1 MCLKW
6 HTFCCFNRRTKT
18 SMNNPYLLF
27 VLAMLLFSSC
37 GPSFREQNEKIMKV
51 KKADLQKDSMAFKV
65 AVTPTLDC
73 LPIYVA
79 KESGIFDSIG
89 VDVSLKMKNS
99 LMECDEIMRKGQVE
113 CMNSDLMRTER
124 LKRQGIPLSYITATN
139 AYWQMIGN
147 KKGRIKEIGNLG
159 DKMIAI
165 SRYSATDYLATL
177 AIDSIK
183 PKKPVFR
190 IQVNDVFVRLMM
202 LVNNEMDAVM
212 LTEPQATTARLN
224 NNVVMMDSRQKD
236 IQLGVIAIHT
246 SRTKDTRRKNQLKK
260 FEQAYNMAVDSIN
273 DKGMDHYSAVIM
285 KYCKTDLATIKA
297 LPKLE
302 YGHTSTPR
310 TKDINRTANVKWRT
324 N

>member
-1 MCLKW
+1 
-6 HTFCCFNRRTKT
+6 
-18 SMNNPYLLF
+18 
-27 VLAMLLFSSC
+27 
-37 GPSFREQNEKIMKV
+37 MKV

-236 IQLGVIAIHT
+236 IQLGVIAIHA

-302 YGHTSTPR
+302 YGHTTTPR